1 MKQPYIPPRL
11 DVVIFAPVERLMA
24 SDLYDDLESLDEQ
37 FNVFDLKKLT
47 DLSGSAGSPTVSNDG
62 DIFLPFW

>member
-1 MKQPYIPPRL
+1 MKQPYIPPKL
-11 DVVIFAPVERLMA
+11 DVVIFAPVERLMT

-37 FNVFDLKKLT
+37 FNVFDLKRLT
-47 DLSGSAGSPTVSNDG
+47 NLSRSAGNSTISEDG